1 MGRIL
6 WGRGAG
12 RDLADEPGTG
22 LRDYMQTLGAIKAT
36 LPFVDP
42 LFKRIWTEAHR
53 PDATP
58 RKKAAAQKLI
68 DGLTPEQKARLDKIR
83 SDQAERVGGLVTPL
97 GGGPLTG
104 PAAGPQARP
113 SILSGP
119 PPLIGPQRFVPG
131 MGPASRVLGGGRQYR
146 LRPGVSMMPT
156 LAPQAAPA
164 PGPEPPAVVPTP
176 MPTPSMVPKLKPGR
190 QVAPLTG
197 PPPEPELLRRE
208 EPEDRPTTMPPAE
221 EAPPKAM
228 FEVAVPVVGGSI
240 DVGEFARRLR
250 QKNLAEQRERTGG
263 LPEDLSQYSLA
274 QLRAIRKLAKTPAD
288 IVRLGEAARA
298 RGRFELAPGLMDALG
313 GRTGAGKGERYVL
326 DELPKQMTALDMQM
340 IMAKISDLRSKGR
353 NREAQALE
361 RMARSGLLQAKTGLT
376 RAKLARLLA
385 KMRGRKGG
393 PGVLAWMRKNPNM
406 LRATQVKTA
415 GGNVTVWVPKKG
427 LPRADL
433 LFVQRMAARA
443 NRLAN
448 PRLSRKQIIQ
458 AARDLKKHTALTE
471 HRKQS
476 RELKKAQVDAL
487 RLFGD
492 LLKPSGE
499 E

>member
-68 DGLTPEQKARLDKIR
+68 DGLTPEQKARLDQLR
-83 SDQAERVGGLVTPL
+83 AGQAARQAPQLVPGLVPAGLDTKLRPPL
-97 GGGPLTG
+97 GGVPPVKGGVLTR
-104 PAAGPQARP
+104 PPSLLPQ
-113 SILSGP
+113 
-119 PPLIGPQRFVPG
+119 PG
-131 MGPASRVLGGGRQYR
+131 MGSIVTRQLTPGRQPILSPQPLVPTGPTPPVTTRVPER
-146 LRPGVSMMPT
+146 LPRYLDPD
-156 LAPQAAPA
+156 APA
-164 PGPEPPAVVPTP
+164 PEP
-176 MPTPSMVPKLKPGR
+176 SF
-190 QVAPLTG
+190 
-197 PPPEPELLRRE
+197 
-208 EPEDRPTTMPPAE
+208 
-221 EAPPKAM
+221 APPQERE
-228 FEVAVPVVGGSI
+228 FDVEVPVVGGSI

-263 LPEDLSQYSLA
+263 IPEDLSQYSLA

-393 PGVLAWMRKNPNM
+393 PGVLSWMRKNIGALVPV
-406 LRATQVKTA
+406 RYQTD
-415 GGNVTVWVPKKG
+415 GGPVVIWSPKKG
-427 LPRADL
+427 LMGAGL
-433 LFVQRMAARA
+433 LQAQKMAARA

-448 PRLSRKQIIQ
+448 PKMSRKQL
-458 AARDLKKHTALTE
+458 ASAVGDVARREDLRE
-471 HRKQS
+471 HRSETRQIQ
-476 RELKKAQVDAL
+476 RERDTLESIL
-487 RLFGD
+487 GT
-492 LLKPSGE
+492 KPKVGE
-499 E
+499 

>member
-68 DGLTPEQKARLDKIR
+68 DGLTPEQKARLDQLRAAQAARQAPQLVPGLVPAGLDTKIR
-83 SDQAERVGGLVTPL
+83 PPL
-97 GGGPLTG
+97 GGVPPVKGGVLTR
-104 PAAGPQARP
+104 PPSLLPQ
-113 SILSGP
+113 
-119 PPLIGPQRFVPG
+119 PG
-131 MGPASRVLGGGRQYR
+131 MGSIVTRQLTPGRQSMLSPQPLVPTGPTPPVTTRVPER
-146 LRPGVSMMPT
+146 LPLYLDPDPP
-156 LAPQAAPA
+156 APEPAPA
-164 PGPEPPAVVPTP
+164 PPIQE
-176 MPTPSMVPKLKPGR
+176 
-190 QVAPLTG
+190 
-197 PPPEPELLRRE
+197 RE
-208 EPEDRPTTMPPAE
+208 FDVE
-221 EAPPKAM
+221 
-228 FEVAVPVVGGSI
+228 VPVVGGSI

-250 QKNLAEQRERTGG
+250 QKNLAGRRERAGR
-263 LPEDLSQYSLA
+263 LPEDLSQFSLA
-274 QLRAIRKLAKTPAD
+274 QLRAIRKLAKTPED
-288 IVRLGEAARA
+288 IARLGEAARA

-326 DELPKQMTALDMQM
+326 DELPKQMTALEMQM
-340 IMAKISDLRSKGR
+340 LMAKIADLRSKGR

-376 RAKLARLLA
+376 RAKLAKLLA

-393 PGVLAWMRKNPNM
+393 PGVLAWMRKNPDM
-406 LRATQVKTA
+406 LRATQVETA
-415 GGNVTVWVPKKG
+415 AGKVTVWVPKKG

-433 LFVQRMAARA
+433 LSAQRMAARA

-458 AARDLKKHTALTE
+458 AARDLKKHKALTE
-471 HRKQS
+471 HRKKS
-476 RELKKAQVDAL
+476 RDLKKAQVDAL

-492 LLKPSGE
+492 LVKPSE
-499 E
+499 EE